1 MLKTVSKFLGP
12 APFFSAYLGTNQ
24 TLTSGVTT
32 KLALDTEEFDTAS
45 CYNTTT
51 YRFTPNVAGYY
62 QVNAAMTYGAS
73 ASATQGLIYIYKNG
87 GQFKTGSFLS
97 GSSSAVT
104 ASALIY
110 MNGTTDYIELFGYVV
125 AATPVAN
132 SGAKNTFFQAAL
144 LQPA

>member
-1 MLKTVSKFLGP
+1 MLKTVSKFLGTP
-12 APFFSAYLGTNQ
+12 PIFSAYLRANQ

-32 KLALDTEEFDTAS
+32 KLAINTEEFDTAS
-45 CYNTTT
+45 CYDTTT

-97 GSSSAVT
+97 GASSAVT

-132 SGAKNTFFQAAL
+132 NGAKNTFFQAAL
-144 LQPA
+144 LQSF

>member
-1 MLKTVSKFLGP
+1 MLKTVSTSQVRGP
-12 APFFSAYLGTNQ
+12 IFSAYVGTNQ

-32 KLALDTEEFDTAS
+32 KLALNTEEFDTAS
-45 CYNTTT
+45 CYDTTN

-73 ASATQGLIYIYKNG
+73 AAATQGLIYIYKNG
-87 GQFKTGSFLS
+87 GQFKTGTFLS

-110 MNGTTDYIELFGYVV
+110 MNGTTDYLELFGYVV

-144 LQPA
+144 IQPA